1 MKEHIMGCDV
11 FQPLFAQ
18 NGIYFSFRIKIFS
31 NLILQIANIS
41 FSHGLFSFLNII
53 LVECCQLFP
62 NRFSDVIRYS
72 DILVVRDGLDL
83 IKHFF

>member
-31 NLILQIANIS
+31 NLILQIAEKTQVVI
-41 FSHGLFSFLNII
+41 HKH
-53 LVECCQLFP
+53 QLQ
-62 NRFSDVIRYS
+62 
-72 DILVVRDGLDL
+72 
-83 IKHFF
+83 

>member
-31 NLILQIANIS
+31 NLILQIAHYNTLQNCLAAQEPR
-41 FSHGLFSFLNII
+41 G
-53 LVECCQLFP
+53 
-62 NRFSDVIRYS
+62 
-72 DILVVRDGLDL
+72 
-83 IKHFF
+83 